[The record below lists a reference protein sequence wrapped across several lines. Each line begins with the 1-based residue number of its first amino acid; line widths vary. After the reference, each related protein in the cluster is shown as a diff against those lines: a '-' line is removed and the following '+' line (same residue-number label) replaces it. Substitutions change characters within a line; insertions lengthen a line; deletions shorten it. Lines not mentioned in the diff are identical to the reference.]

1 MLLFETQEKF
11 GLSSTDRVLIQT
23 NQLYGRIV
31 TTVCQRCHPHRK
43 RFIFHSHDCH
53 TKGVKNALFFNLT
66 APPAMHQCDIHP
78 DDLPTNTSA
87 NEHFQNVV
95 ERAIS
100 RRGLLKMG
108 TGAAAASFLAGCA
121 SFADSSAPTKG
132 PLLGFKAV
140 PASTADTVT
149 VAEGYTATPFV
160 PWGTPLFSSGAGS
173 HWKGDGSESAADQAR
188 QVGDNHDGIHFFP
201 MAGNANQEGLLVMNH
216 EYTTPLKGGL
226 YLTLFGLPAAPAN
239 SLERVNKAI
248 NAWGCSVIH
257 IRKNPS
263 GQWAVVLDSKY
274 NRRLT
279 SASPME
285 LTGPAAGDALLQTRA
300 DASGR
305 HVLGTI
311 NNCGNGFTP
320 WGTYLT
326 CEENFNNNFGTT
338 IEPKVDGRSPAQKRY
353 GITAGT
359 SEYGWEAQHERFDY
373 KKEPN
378 ESNRFGWIVE
388 IDPFDPSSTPK
399 KRTALGR
406 FKHESAAWT
415 LTKDQRVV
423 VYMGDDQANDYV
435 YKFVSDKAYVK
446 GDVAGNRDLLDAGK
460 LYVARFDNGAA
471 QGDFMGTGEWLLLDK
486 SNPVLQADASF
497 PNQAAVLVH
506 ARLAADKLGA
516 TPMDR
521 PEWVSVHPGAGEVYG
536 TMTNHSS
543 RSTTDDANP
552 RAKNV
557 YGQIVRWREATGD
570 AAATRFE
577 WDLFVLA
584 GNPGVHPGTPKA
596 GSTNITAHNTF
607 NSPDGLAFDAAGR
620 LWIQTDGNYSNSGD
634 FAGQGNNSMLCAD
647 PKTREIRRFLVGPK
661 ECEVT
666 GITFTPD
673 HKTMFVNIQH
683 PGETGKG
690 QSHWPEG
697 GNAMPRSATVI
708 ITKND
713 GGVIGS

>member
-1 MLLFETQEKF
+1 MSFILLSQ
-11 GLSSTDRVLIQT
+11 I
-23 NQLYGRIV
+23 N
-31 TTVCQRCHPHRK
+31 RK
-43 RFIFHSHDCH
+43 TLVFSFYASNRM
-53 TKGVKNALFFNLT
+53 N
-66 APPAMHQCDIHP
+66 HQDIHP
-78 DDLPTNTSA
+78 DDLPTNTSGNA
-87 NEHFQNVV
+87 HFQSVV
-95 ERAIS
+95 QRAIS
-100 RRGLLKMG
+100 RRSLLKMG
-108 TGAAAASFLAGCA
+108 SGAAAASFLAGPLAGCA
-121 SFADSSAPTKG
+121 SIGAAKA

-140 PASTADTVT
+140 AASTADTVT

-160 PWGTPLFSSGAGS
+160 PWGTPLFSSGAGAT
-173 HWKGDGSESAADQAR
+173 WKGDGSESAADQAR

-201 MAGNANQEGLLVMNH
+201 MDGRSSSEGLLIMNH

-239 SLERVNKAI
+239 TLDRVNKAI

-257 IRKNPS
+257 IHKNAT
-263 GQWAVVLDSKY
+263 GQWSVVLDSKY

-305 HVLGTI
+305 HVLGTV

-338 IEPKVDGRSPAQKRY
+338 IEPRVDGRSPAQKRY
-353 GITAGT
+353 GITAGS
-359 SEYGWEAQHERFDY
+359 SEYAWETQHERFDY

-388 IDPFDPSSTPK
+388 IDPFDPTSTPK

-406 FKHESAAWT
+406 FKHESAAWA
-415 LTKDQRVV
+415 LTKDKRVV

-435 YKFVSDKAYVK
+435 YKFVSDKPYVE
-446 GDVAGNRDLLDAGK
+446 GDKTGNSRLLDSGK
-460 LYVARFDNGAA
+460 LYVARFDNGTAS
-471 QGDFMGTGEWLLLDK
+471 GDFMGTGEWLLLDK
-486 SNPVLQADASF
+486 EANPVLKADASF

-521 PEWVSVHPGAGEVYG
+521 PEWVSVHPATGEVYC
-536 TMTNHSS
+536 TLTNNSA
-543 RSTTDDANP
+543 RTATDDANP

-557 YGQIVRWREATGD
+557 YGQIVRWREAAGD

-584 GNPGVHPGTPKA
+584 GNPGVHPGTLKA
-596 GSTNITAHNTF
+596 GSNNVTADNTF

-620 LWIQTDGNYSNSGD
+620 LWIQTDGNYSNAGD

-647 PKTREIRRFLVGPK
+647 PRTREIRRFLVGPK

-690 QSHWPEG
+690 ASHWPEG
-697 GNAMPRSATVI
+697 GNALPRSATVI